1 MKKRTSIKKRS
12 ADDQIIRRKGK
23 VRIINKKIQDL
34 NKYKDRK
41 IGNVSWC
48 KYT

>member
-23 VRIINKKIQDL
+23 VRIINKNNPRFKQVQ
-34 NKYKDRK
+34 
-41 IGNVSWC
+41 G
-48 KYT
+48 